1 MLRLLYFWASVL
13 LVFCS
18 SMIKIPEF
26 SLKSFSG
33 VAKQQR
39 SRVTGTPS
47 RTERRGVSIYRL
59 RSRQRQARLWSISLA
74 RAVTLVIDVSH
85 LPPSLSSASTFNR
98 PLTTA
103 QTEGFTPQQL
113 NRL

>member
-39 SRVTGTPS
+39 ESRHWDAFADRAQGRVNSPAQIEATTSSSLVNLACASCYPCY
-47 RTERRGVSIYRL
+47 RRV
-59 RSRQRQARLWSISLA
+59 SLA
-74 RAVTLVIDVSH
+74 AFSFVCQH
-85 LPPSLSSASTFNR
+85 F
-98 PLTTA
+98 
-103 QTEGFTPQQL
+103 
-113 NRL
+113 